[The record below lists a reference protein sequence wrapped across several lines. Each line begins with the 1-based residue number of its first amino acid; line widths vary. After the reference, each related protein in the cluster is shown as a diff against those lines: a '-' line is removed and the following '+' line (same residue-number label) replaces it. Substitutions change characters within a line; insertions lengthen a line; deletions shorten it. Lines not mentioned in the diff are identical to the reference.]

1 MIAPISNLGYL
12 RMIWKV
18 SKHSYCVQFV
28 WLVSL
33 LLFVDT
39 TIANQRGPNPP
50 HIIEVFTSTKYPIV
64 ETDAKRA
71 GNSVRGAEI
80 IVYEID
86 GIQSVERVLSLN
98 LPVEPQQ
105 SKHIALQR
113 IQVLD
118 DQRRARMRRSA
129 VGLARAMQYGID
141 RYPAI
146 VFDGQTV
153 VYGVTDLKAAL
164 SHYQT
169 WRTEIKP

>member
-1 MIAPISNLGYL
+1 
-12 RMIWKV
+12 MIWKV
-18 SKHSYCVQFV
+18 SKYSFCVQFV

-71 GNSVRGAEI
+71 GSSVRGTEI

-86 GIQSVERVLSLN
+86 GIQSVERALSLN
-98 LPVEPQQ
+98 LSVEPQQ
-105 SKHIALQR
+105 SKQIALQR
-113 IQVLD
+113 IHNLD
-118 DQRRARMRRSA
+118 EQTRSRMQA
-129 VGLARAMQYGID
+129 TATALARAMQYGID

-146 VFDGQTV
+146 VFNGQAV
-153 VYGVTDLKAAL
+153 VYGITDLQSAIA
-164 SHYQT
+164 HYQA
-169 WRTEIKP
+169 WRTGEKP